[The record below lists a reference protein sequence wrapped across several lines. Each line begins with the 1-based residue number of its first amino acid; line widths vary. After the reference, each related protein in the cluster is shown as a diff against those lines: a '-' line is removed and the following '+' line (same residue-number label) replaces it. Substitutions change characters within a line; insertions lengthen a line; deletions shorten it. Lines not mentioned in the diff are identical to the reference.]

1 MRNMTK
7 IAEKAFNY
15 MRLFLTCTK
24 FSITSDLG
32 LSISDF
38 SNLQSDN
45 TMSVGRRDKFRSEM
59 NDIHCNEVQAR

>member
-1 MRNMTK
+1 MTK
-7 IAEKAFNY
+7 ITEKAFNY
-15 MRLFLTCTK
+15 RGLFLTCTK
-24 FSITSDLG
+24 YSITSDFG
-32 LSISDF
+32 FSIFDF

>member
-7 IAEKAFNY
+7 IAVKAFNY
-15 MRLFLTCTK
+15 IRFFLTCTK

-45 TMSVGRRDKFRSEM
+45 IMSVGRRDKFRSEM

>member
-15 MRLFLTCTK
+15 VGLFLTGSK
-24 FSITSDLG
+24 LSITSDSG
-32 LSISDF
+32 FSISDF

-45 TMSVGRRDKFRSEM
+45 SVSVGRRDKFRSEM
-59 NDIHCNEVQAR
+59 NGIHCNEAQAR

>member
-1 MRNMTK
+1 MRNITK

-15 MRLFLTCTK
+15 MGLFLTCTK

-59 NDIHCNEVQAR
+59 NDIHCNEVQTR

>member
-1 MRNMTK
+1 MIK
-7 IAEKAFNY
+7 IAEKVFNY
-15 MRLFLTCTK
+15 MGLFLTCTK

-59 NDIHCNEVQAR
+59 NGIHCNEVQTR